1 MNNRVSKGKR
11 RADKLFKFEMT
22 FSLPKKF
29 AKLVT
34 GDRGGSSSSPF
45 YLVLVY
51 FFFKFFRS
59 AGCRVLVL
67 NDGCICR
74 W

>member
-34 GDRGGSSSSPF
+34 REQRWFVFVSKLPGLG
-45 YLVLVY
+45 V
-51 FFFKFFRS
+51 FF
-59 AGCRVLVL
+59 LL
-67 NDGCICR
+67 
-74 W
+74 